1 MSGGRRP
8 PHVGLTALFQLMV
21 GRHVRQA
28 FDPVAVFVAL
38 LAASFRDVDLS
49 WDRSVLESMHSAVG
63 NALLFGEGRIR
74 KARANAKARGASRG

>member
-1 MSGGRRP
+1 
-8 PHVGLTALFQLMV
+8 MV

-74 KARANAKARGASRG
+74 KARAKALRALAPCGPYPSATYESC